1 MVFLS
6 FWLDRPSDIR
16 VRNFKDANLGKLTMV
31 ALRIFKTFSV
41 LFIFISRYRKIMH
54 QKWCLHVSC
63 IKLNCH
69 MSLWAVSN
77 SRKHYFIIQNDNV
90 LLAKAFKILF
100 SFFSHS
106 QISPVHFSCLSCV
119 RSASSPWQQSPQ
131 FPFQF
136 CVLRLAFFCFSVL
149 YCVISLACL
158 AVPNFLFAH

>member
-1 MVFLS
+1 
-6 FWLDRPSDIR
+6 
-16 VRNFKDANLGKLTMV
+16 
-31 ALRIFKTFSV
+31 
-41 LFIFISRYRKIMH
+41 MH

-106 QISPVHFSCLSCV
+106 QLSLVHFSCLSCV

-158 AVPNFLFAH
+158 AVPNFPVCPLTRFYLQMRVWVDYQREVEERNLKTREEHDRSI